1 MNSFPLLSQI
11 LLSEESQSISKKL
24 GLLVLEKIYIIFS
37 VRVYQ
42 SSVSEWECWWTQFFE
57 VSKSV
62 QINF

>member
-42 SSVSEWECWWTQFFE
+42 SSVSEWECWQTQFF
-57 VSKSV
+57 
-62 QINF
+62 